1 MDILILAGGENK
13 RIKSITN
20 KQKAFLKINN
30 KTIISRQID
39 QLKKINKK
47 IYVSIKHDDN
57 FIVNSLKKNNQAKF
71 VFLKEKKKLG
81 TAGCLEILNNYKI
94 NDILVVYSDIL
105 FNIDINKFIEFHRK
119 KK

>member
-39 QLKKINKK
+39 QLKKI
-47 IYVSIKHDDN
+47 
-57 FIVNSLKKNNQAKF
+57 KNICF
-71 VFLKEKKKLG
+71 
-81 TAGCLEILNNYKI
+81 YKT
-94 NDILVVYSDIL
+94 
-105 FNIDINKFIEFHRK
+105 
-119 KK
+119 

>member
-30 KTIISRQID
+30 KTIISRQIIK
-39 QLKKINKK
+39 LKKINKK

-57 FIVNSLKKNNQAKF
+57 FIVNSLKKIIRQN
-71 VFLKEKKKLG
+71 
-81 TAGCLEILNNYKI
+81 
-94 NDILVVYSDIL
+94 L
-105 FNIDINKFIEFHRK
+105 FF
-119 KK
+119 

>member
-57 FIVNSLKKNNQAKF
+57 FIVNSLKNNQAKF
-71 VFLKEKKKLG
+71 VFLK
-81 TAGCLEILNNYKI
+81 
-94 NDILVVYSDIL
+94 
-105 FNIDINKFIEFHRK
+105 RK
-119 KK
+119 N

>member
-1 MDILILAGGENK
+1 MEKIK

-71 VFLKEKKKLG
+71 VFLKEKKTRNSWLP
-81 TAGCLEILNNYKI
+81 
-94 NDILVVYSDIL
+94 
-105 FNIDINKFIEFHRK
+105 
-119 KK
+119 